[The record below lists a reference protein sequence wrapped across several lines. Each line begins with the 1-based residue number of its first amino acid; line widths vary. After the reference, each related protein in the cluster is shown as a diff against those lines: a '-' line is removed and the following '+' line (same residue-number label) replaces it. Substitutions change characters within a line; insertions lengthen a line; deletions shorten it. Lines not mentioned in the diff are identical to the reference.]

1 MEIQPGSPFFDSS
14 KQQSM
19 LTASQELNFLTEIDK
34 LKNVFRQSL
43 LTDFSRRE
51 NSAEHSWHLAMAVVV
66 LKTYANEPLLN
77 MEKVITMAL
86 IHDIVEIDAGDTY
99 AYDAKANEGKF
110 DREMAAANRIYGLL
124 PDIENNDLKEL
135 WLEFE
140 ARQTPEAIFV
150 DAVDR
155 FMPMML
161 NYLTQGRQWLAHGV
175 TRQIVEERNHVI
187 SQGSEKLWQIAQ
199 NMLIDAENKGYL
211 KS

>member
-1 MEIQPGSPFFDSS
+1 
-14 KQQSM
+14 M
-19 LTASQELNFLTEIDK
+19 LTASQELTFLTEIDK

-51 NSAEHSWHLAMAVVV
+51 NTAEHSWHLAMAVVV
-66 LKTYANEPLLN
+66 LKTYANEPNLN

-99 AYDAKANEGKF
+99 AYDTKANEGKF
-110 DREMAAANRIYGLL
+110 EREMAAANRIYGLL
-124 PDIENNDLKEL
+124 PDAANNVLKAL

-140 ARQTPEAIFV
+140 ARKTPEAIFV

-187 SQGSEKLWQIAQ
+187 SQGSAKLWQIAQ
-199 NMLIDAENKGYL
+199 KMLIDAENKGYL